1 MIRVGFVLEVS
12 DWIGGINYYRSLL
25 SALKQIHKGEIQ
37 PVLFVGTNTGD
48 NILAE
53 FECVTVV
60 RSVMLNFKSPLGI
73 MRRVIRKI
81 FRVDPALDLLLK
93 RHNIKVLSHHSA
105 LSGRS
110 KIKTIGWIPDFQF
123 LNLPRFFTSKEIS
136 IRSKMIHRMADKCDL
151 ILVSSQDA
159 FQDLEKFFPAGVH
172 KARVLH
178 FVPEVDRAQSVVSLK
193 WLEDKYQ
200 FEAPYFYLPNQFWA
214 HKNHE
219 VVIAALIELRRQGFQ
234 GRVLCTGNTSDYRNP
249 NHFDKLML
257 SVSKNN
263 LDDLFR
269 VLGIVPYED
278 LLSLMRHSV
287 AIINPSLCEGWSTTV
302 EEAKALGKTILL
314 SDIAVHKEQDPP
326 KGCFFPPEDAICLAE
341 GMQAL
346 LGNDPYES
354 EKSSKNDIASTYA
367 DRRTAFGLAYQEIV
381 IDLFR

>member
-1 MIRVGFVLEVS
+1 
-12 DWIGGINYYRSLL
+12 
-25 SALKQIHKGEIQ
+25 
-37 PVLFVGTNTGD
+37 
-48 NILAE
+48 
-53 FECVTVV
+53 
-60 RSVMLNFKSPLGI
+60 
-73 MRRVIRKI
+73 
-81 FRVDPALDLLLK
+81 
-93 RHNIKVLSHHSA
+93 
-105 LSGRS
+105 
-110 KIKTIGWIPDFQF
+110 
-123 LNLPRFFTSKEIS
+123 
-136 IRSKMIHRMADKCDL
+136 
-151 ILVSSQDA
+151 
-159 FQDLEKFFPAGVH
+159 
-172 KARVLH
+172 
-178 FVPEVDRAQSVVSLK
+178 
-193 WLEDKYQ
+193 
-200 FEAPYFYLPNQFWA
+200 
-214 HKNHE
+214 
-219 VVIAALIELRRQGFQ
+219 
-234 GRVLCTGNTSDYRNP
+234 
-249 NHFDKLML
+249 ML